1 MKKKPTNKKGE
12 TNKLTQ
18 TVIKSLTKEGFIVW
32 RNNNGAVYDVRRRC
46 FRANSTSKLGV
57 PDIIGY
63 QKRTGRSIYVEIKT
77 GYDKLSDEQRAF
89 LKEALENGCIA
100 FECRVIEDVKRR
112 LEQYNY
118 K

>member
-1 MKKKPTNKKGE
+1 MKKKDLNKKGE

-18 TVIKSLTKEGFIVW
+18 SVIKLLSREGFVVW
-32 RNNNGAVYDVRRRC
+32 RNNNGAVYDVTRRC

-63 QKRTGRSIYVEIKT
+63 QKLTGRGIYVEIKT
-77 GYDKLSDEQRAF
+77 GYDRLSDEQRAF

-100 FECRVIEDVKRR
+100 FECRTIDDVPRR
-112 LEQYNY
+112 LKLYNY